1 MKRTIKFRAQRLDN
15 GKWVYGD
22 LEHNPGNKLTRI
34 HSYDSKGNYEGQHIV
49 NPESVGQYTG
59 LHDIKGTEIYD
70 GDILDTKTSDYVP
83 NGYSFICKWID
94 SGFALIY
101 QGRTY
106 GVKEQ
111 NNWMNKYPLCQRNV
125 EDLII
130 MGNIYDNPE
139 LLK

>member
-1 MKRTIKFRAQRLDN
+1 MKRTIKFRALRADN

-22 LEHNPGNKLTRI
+22 LEHNPGNKITRI
-34 HSYDSKGNYEGQHIV
+34 HTYYPDGTYCDQHIV
-49 NPESVGQYTG
+49 ISDSVCQFTG
-59 LHDIKGTEIYD
+59 LHDIKGTEIYE
-70 GDILDTKTSDYVP
+70 GDILDSKTSDLVP

>member
-1 MKRTIKFRAQRLDN
+1 MRTIKFRAKRL
-15 GKWVYGD
+15 GTHEWVYGC
-22 LEHNPGNKLTRI
+22 LFQTPVGEWKI
-34 HSYDSKGNYEGQHIV
+34 KKGFREYLV
-49 NPESVGQYTG
+49 NPDTVCQFTG
-59 LHDIKGTEIYD
+59 LRDIKGTEIYD

-106 GVKEQ
+106 GSKEK
-111 NNWMNKYPLCQRNV
+111 NNWLNKYPLCQKNV

-130 MGNIYDNPE
+130 MGNIFDNPE
-139 LLK
+139 LVKQDPNENE